1 MTMPLS
7 GEQNPLSRTTGQA
20 VVVAGQKSLA
30 QVASAAL
37 CAARQ
42 RPLFSLRSE
51 ESHSHWRGASDYRL
65 IQLI

>member
-7 GEQNPLSRTTGQA
+7 GEQDPLSRTTGRA
-20 VVVAGQKSLA
+20 AVVAGQESLA
-30 QVASAAL
+30 QVASGAL

-51 ESHSHWRGASDYRL
+51 ESHGHSVERA
-65 IQLI
+65 IPV